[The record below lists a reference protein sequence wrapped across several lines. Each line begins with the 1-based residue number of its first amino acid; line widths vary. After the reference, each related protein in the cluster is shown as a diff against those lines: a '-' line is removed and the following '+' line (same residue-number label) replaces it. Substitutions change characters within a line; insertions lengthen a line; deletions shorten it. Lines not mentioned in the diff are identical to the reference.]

1 MVHDVTTLQVI
12 EEEGLAENAAKL
24 GVVLQR
30 ELSSLDP
37 SLATIV
43 RGKGLLYAVVIKPQG
58 GRQKFIITS
67 LCTSWMTCGTSTLLT
82 CVRTITSLC

>member
-1 MVHDVTTLQVI
+1 MVRDVTTLQVI

-58 GRQKFIITS
+58 GRQSPS
-67 LCTSWMTCGTSTLLT
+67 LHL
-82 CVRTITSLC
+82 CVHLG